1 MSHFRQES
9 LHGTGFAIT
18 MSPRVQ
24 MFHGA
29 RLEHP

>member
-9 LHGTGFAIT
+9 LHGMGFAIT
-18 MSPRVQ
+18 VSPRVQ

-29 RLEHP
+29 WRGHR